1 MMVIAEPD
9 LRPQPSTCG
18 LSTEIA
24 EWAATCPAPTP
35 RALVWARHALLDWL
49 GVTIAGS
56 REPLSAILRDELA
69 QGTGPCTLIG
79 AGASTDLHTA
89 ALINGT
95 AGHALDYDDVARE
108 MEGHPTSPVAPAVI
122 ALAEH
127 TGASGQAVLDALIV
141 GVEVENALGL
151 MTQGAHY
158 AAGFHATGTIGSL
171 GAAMACARLM
181 GLDTAQTAAALGIAA
196 SQAAAL
202 KCNFGTMVKPFHAGK
217 AAANGLLAARLAA
230 RGFTANAAAIEAPQ
244 GFMATQSPNFQ
255 PTPFRPN
262 PTAPLWIE
270 RTLFKY
276 HAACYSTHATIDAVG
291 QLRRQHGLSLADMAA
306 ITLTV
311 SPRHLNVCN
320 IPEPQT
326 GLQMKFSLRHLAA
339 IAQDGAETS
348 ALATYSD
355 ANANDPRYIAARR
368 KVAVVA
374 EPERDRMV
382 TQVQIALTDGRRL
395 VAEVDVGQPASDLAG
410 QWQLLAAKL
419 AAITGPVIGPDRAAG
434 LIDGID
440 KIDQADD
447 IHALMALAR

>member
-1 MMVIAEPD
+1 MVIAEIDPR
-9 LRPQPSTCG
+9 LQPETLG
-18 LSTEIA
+18 LSAQIA
-24 EWAATCPAPTP
+24 DWAATSGTPSP
-35 RALVWARHALLDWL
+35 RALLWAKHALLDWL

-56 REPLSAILRDELA
+56 REPLSAILREELA
-69 QGTGPCTLIG
+69 QGGGPCTLVG
-79 AGASTDLHTA
+79 AGTGADMHNA
-89 ALINGT
+89 ALINGA

-127 TGASGQAVLDALIV
+127 TGASGTAVLDALIV

-151 MTQGAHY
+151 MTEGAHY
-158 AAGFHATGTIGSL
+158 AAGFHATGTIGSF

-181 GLDTAQTAAALGIAA
+181 GLDISQTAATLGIAA

-230 RGFTANAAAIEAPQ
+230 RGFTANPDAIEAPQ
-244 GFMATQSPNFQ
+244 GFMATQSPDFHAA
-255 PTPFRPN
+255 PFRPD
-262 PTAPLWIE
+262 PAAPFWIE

-276 HAACYSTHATIDAVG
+276 HAACYSTHAAIDAVG
-291 QLRRQHGLSLADMAA
+291 HLRRDHGLSLADMAA

-311 SPRHLNVCN
+311 HPRHLNVCN

-339 IAQDGAETS
+339 MALAGADTS

-355 ANANDPRYIAARR
+355 ANVNDPRYVAARR
-368 KVAVVA
+368 KVTVVA
-374 EPERDRMV
+374 EPQRDRMV
-382 TQVQIALTDGRRL
+382 TQVEITLTDGRQFEME
-395 VAEVDVGQPASDLAG
+395 ADTGQPATDLPG
-410 QWQLLAAKL
+410 QWQRLAQKFTAV
-419 AAITGPVIGPDRAAG
+419 AAPVIGADKATK
-434 LIDGID
+434 LIARIET
-440 KIDQADD
+440 IDQADD
-447 IHALMALAR
+447 ISAPMALAR

>member
-1 MMVIAEPD
+1 MVIAELDP
-9 LRPQPSTCG
+9 RPQPETHG

-24 EWAATCPAPTP
+24 EWTATCPAPSP
-35 RALVWARHALLDWL
+35 RALAWARHALLDWL

-69 QGTGPCTLIG
+69 QGTGSCTLIG
-79 AGASTDLHTA
+79 AGASTDLHNA

-127 TGASGQAVLDALIV
+127 IGASGAAVLDALIV

-171 GAAMACARLM
+171 GAAMACARLLR
-181 GLDTAQTAAALGIAA
+181 LDTAQTAAALGIAA

-230 RGFTANAAAIEAPQ
+230 GGFTANPDAIEAPQ

-291 QLRRQHGLSLADMAA
+291 QLRRDHALQLADMAA
-306 ITLTV
+306 LTLTV

-320 IPEPQT
+320 IPEPET

-339 IAQDGAETS
+339 MALDGAATS
-348 ALATYSD
+348 ALTTYSD
-355 ANANDPRYIAARR
+355 TNANDPRYIAARR
-368 KVAVVA
+368 KVTVVA
-374 EPERDRMV
+374 EPNRDRMV
-382 TQVQIALTDGRRL
+382 THVEITLTDGRRL
-395 VAEVDVGQPASDLAG
+395 MAEVDVGQPANNLPD
-410 QWQLLAAKL
+410 QWQRLATKFTAI
-419 AAITGPVIGPDRAAG
+419 AAPMVGPDRAADLTAQIG
-434 LIDGID
+434 TIERT
-440 KIDQADD
+440 DD